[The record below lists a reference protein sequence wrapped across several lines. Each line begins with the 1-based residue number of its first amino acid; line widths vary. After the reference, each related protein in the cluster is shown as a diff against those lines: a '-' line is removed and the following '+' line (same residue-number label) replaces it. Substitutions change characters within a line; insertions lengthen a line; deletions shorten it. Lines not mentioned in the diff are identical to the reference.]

1 MSSFAVLVSPSEEGF
16 RLIDLSTSTASD
28 VEQSLHGGNDKE
40 EANRILDA
48 GRDLDVSGNEAELN
62 GGQDNLNH
70 VIEPATEE
78 NMEKETT
85 EGLTEMGNGSEHV
98 KEDIPAGFE
107 SRRREIQSVVSEHI
121 EEYDSSEEYE
131 SDVKV
136 IGSGSEN
143 KEPKIYINSKDQ
155 NGEVSEKVHKNCCH
169 DFVGELEAAD
179 NQGDDMNLQFTMNM
193 EAESLGGSVCGSV
206 EDNNHYNSLESSKNK
221 EM

>member
-28 VEQSLHGGNDKE
+28 VDQGLHASNDKE

-48 GRDLDVSGNEAELN
+48 GRDLDVSSNEAELT
-62 GGQDNLNH
+62 GGLDNLNH

-98 KEDIPAGFE
+98 KEDIPADFE

-143 KEPKIYINSKDQ
+143 KEPKIYINSKIRMDKYLKKFTKT
-155 NGEVSEKVHKNCCH
+155 VMIFLV
-169 DFVGELEAAD
+169 
-179 NQGDDMNLQFTMNM
+179 NLRLLITKGMT
-193 EAESLGGSVCGSV
+193 
-206 EDNNHYNSLESSKNK
+206 
-221 EM
+221 

>member
-1 MSSFAVLVSPSEEGF
+1 MVSPSFLLKGIL
-16 RLIDLSTSTASD
+16 RASD
-28 VEQSLHGGNDKE
+28 VDQGLHAGNDKE

-48 GRDLDVSGNEAELN
+48 GRDLDVSSNEAEIT

-98 KEDIPAGFE
+98 KEDIPADFE

-155 NGEVSEKVHKNCCH
+155 NGQVSEKVHKNCY

-179 NQGDDMNLQFTMNM
+179 NQGDDMNLQFTIKY
-193 EAESLGGSVCGSV
+193 GG
-206 EDNNHYNSLESSKNK
+206 
-221 EM
+221 